1 MNTARVLIV
10 AADPLARAGLAASLQ
25 DRSDLV
31 VIGQVDGA
39 ELPAALDIY
48 YPDVMVWDLGWEASA
63 GVRGEARS
71 VLAQIADLAE
81 TSPPIAALLPD
92 QTAAG
97 DAWAAGARG
106 LLPRD
111 VGADRLAAAL
121 TALSSGLL
129 AIDPLFGAILSPA
142 LHPEPDIA
150 KPIEALTPREIE
162 VLRLMAEGLPN
173 KTIAQRLGISEHTIK
188 FHANALMAKLG
199 AQSRTDAVVRA
210 TRLGLII
217 L

>member
-1 MNTARVLIV
+1 MNTLRVLII
-10 AADPLARAGLAASLQ
+10 AGDPLARAGLAAFLQ

-39 ELPAALDIY
+39 ELLASLDLY
-48 YPDVMVWDLGWEASA
+48 RPDVVLWDLGWEAST
-63 GVRGEARS
+63 GMRGEVKAA
-71 VLAQIADLAE
+71 LAQLAE
-81 TSPPIAALLPD
+81 LSENNPPVAVLVPTPSAA
-92 QTAAG
+92 T

-106 LLPRD
+106 LLPRE
-111 VGADRLAAAL
+111 VGAEQLAAAL
-121 TALSSGLL
+121 AALSWGLI
-129 AIDPLFGAILSPA
+129 AIDPLFSVALSPTPHA
-142 LHPEPDIA
+142 APDLA
-150 KPIEALTPREIE
+150 EPIEALTPREIE
-162 VLRLMAEGLPN
+162 VLRLIAEGLPN

-188 FHANALMAKLG
+188 FHTNALMTKLG